1 MCHYSCSGGGV
12 KPEVQISTEGFS
24 QGRLSKLI
32 KPDFVP
38 VGGCQIKDPRD
49 SYQQSKGHTHTPPYR
64 IPYTRSASNPRT
76 IRHLYGMPAPHRT
89 AAIHRQAAPPPT
101 EARTL
106 TISLQVF

>member
-49 SYQQSKGHTHTPPYR
+49 SYQQSKGHTHTPPTVSLTR
-64 IPYTRSASNPRT
+64 DPPAIPVPFGICTVC
-76 IRHLYGMPAPHRT
+76 
-89 AAIHRQAAPPPT
+89 PPPT
-101 EARTL
+101 APLLYTDKPHRRPPKPAL
-106 TISLQVF
+106 